1 LQRNPGGNKLKI
13 PNNKKIVCITG
24 SVWTGKQDAPR
35 HMLVKEGFVR
45 PQWFTTGRAL
55 SDVNSRFISAAD
67 YHQAFTDENV
77 LAHMRYSGVDT
88 GILKTDFQDAMDEA
102 ETGVLVVGFQEIV
115 AQVAKVIPQTVI
127 FALKQEGAE
136 LSDHLDEAEKNR
148 QLHRLDVDVLETGAW
163 EDVLESIH
171 EKLKL

>member
-1 LQRNPGGNKLKI
+1 MKI

-35 HMLVKEGFVR
+35 HMLVKQGFVR
-45 PQWFTTGRAL
+45 PQWFTTGRVL
-55 SDVNSRFISAAD
+55 SEVNSRFISAAD
-67 YHQAFTDENV
+67 YHQAFADSNV
-77 LAHMRYSGVDT
+77 LAHMSYAGVDT
-88 GILKTDFQDAMDEA
+88 GILNADFHEAMHEA
-102 ETGVLVVGFQEIV
+102 QVGVLVVGFQEIV
-115 AQVAKVIPQTVI
+115 AQIAKVIPQTVI
-127 FALKQEGAE
+127 FALKQQGTE
-136 LSDHLDEAEKNR
+136 LSEHLDEAEKNR